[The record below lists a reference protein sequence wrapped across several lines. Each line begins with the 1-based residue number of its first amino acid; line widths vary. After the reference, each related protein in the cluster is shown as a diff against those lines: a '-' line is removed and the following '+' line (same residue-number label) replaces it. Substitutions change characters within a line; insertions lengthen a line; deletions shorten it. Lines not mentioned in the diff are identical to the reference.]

1 MQPPKASLDS
11 LDCVNPLDLL
21 PGTLGF
27 AGGGGV
33 VIERAVF
40 SAWVLVQPGVF
51 VRTLESQSGPWRRM
65 QPEQRRPLP
74 AGGRGEY

>member
-1 MQPPKASLDS
+1 MDALGWVS
-11 LDCVNPLDLL
+11 PLDLL

-27 AGGGGV
+27 AGAGSV
-33 VIERAVF
+33 VMEWAAF
-40 SAWVLVQPGVF
+40 SAWVLLQPGVF

-74 AGGRGEY
+74 AGARGILTS

>member
-1 MQPPKASLDS
+1 MDS
-11 LDCVNPLDLL
+11 LDGVSPLDLL
-21 PGTLGF
+21 PRTLGF

-33 VIERAVF
+33 VIEGAVF
-40 SAWVLVQPGVF
+40 SAWVLFQPGVF

-74 AGGRGEY
+74 AGAGGILTS